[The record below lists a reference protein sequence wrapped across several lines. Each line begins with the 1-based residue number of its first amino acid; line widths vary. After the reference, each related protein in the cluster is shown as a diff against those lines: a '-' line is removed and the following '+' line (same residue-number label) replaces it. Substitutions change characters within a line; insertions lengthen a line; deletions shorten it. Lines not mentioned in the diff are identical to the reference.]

1 MNKLSYKKRIA
12 ILSIVTALFVSLPA
26 CAIGEKPSDFTG
38 DSFFT
43 SPIMDSNENFIPL
56 DDNNNDAEQKKLDNP
71 NRTIPPIK
79 MLRLKAKAFYFKRK
93 DLKEQKMNPQPI
105 QVVEDNQEEQ
115 YNLDSDN
122 IKAKEKRKKQA
133 ETAEQTQITIDCK
146 HMDYLTETGL
156 MTATGNVLVSFPH
169 QQTTLEADNLN
180 FDKNTNK
187 MHGWGNVVIT
197 RGGQKT
203 YGESI
208 DIDLNEESIFIAKPV
223 TQNTEIK
230 IVAQEGYVQKNII
243 TQVNGTIDVEH
254 SSPINLRTS
263 GGPDARQYMR
273 TMIIP

>member
-71 NRTIPPIK
+71 NKTIPPIK

-133 ETAEQTQITIDCK
+133 EAAEQTQNCHPRKNGSHTD
-146 HMDYLTETGL
+146 D
-156 MTATGNVLVSFPH
+156 H
-169 QQTTLEADNLN
+169 QPD
-180 FDKNTNK
+180 
-187 MHGWGNVVIT
+187 
-197 RGGQKT
+197 R
-203 YGESI
+203 
-208 DIDLNEESIFIAKPV
+208 
-223 TQNTEIK
+223 
-230 IVAQEGYVQKNII
+230 
-243 TQVNGTIDVEH
+243 
-254 SSPINLRTS
+254 LRT
-263 GGPDARQYMR
+263 GTFRRCRFRKAAARRRHIYR
-273 TMIIP
+273 TKDSAAASRSDLQPEIPARTSPCGYPSAG